1 MRAWR
6 AAFVSLIAFTF
17 LSCSTSVEQQLIARF
32 FYESRLR
39 DLTALSK
46 LSTIVFEPATDGIV
60 TDFRVTGMA
69 GSSVSKDVLISAEI
83 KRPDGQIVSK
93 RLAITIQAGLIT
105 KISER
110 AAPPSTPPS

>member
-6 AAFVSLIAFTF
+6 AAFVSLVAFAF

-46 LSTIVFEPATDGIV
+46 LSTVVFEPATDGIV
-60 TDFRVTGMA
+60 TDFRVTSMT
-69 GSSVSKDVLISAEI
+69 GSDASKEVLVSAEI
-83 KRPDGQIVSK
+83 KRPSG
-93 RLAITIQAGLIT
+93 R
-105 KISER
+105 
-110 AAPPSTPPS
+110 P